1 MTAPLTLTAVGAGAI
16 ADGANTGLAGVTFT
30 RLALG
35 SGTGTGDQSARTAL
49 DTQRDVVAVTGSA
62 SSEARI
68 ALRADYMPTESYAVT
83 EVGLL
88 ARVGAD
94 GQEFLCAY
102 WIAASTANAAAAAA
116 PNTTLTIAG
125 VVEVVAA
132 AADINVAL
140 ATNIAIGVPANL
152 VYQADLAAYATQVWV
167 TAQVNAIPAP
177 AGVPTG
183 TILDFGGG
191 AAPTGYSLCDGA
203 ALSRTDDA
211 NLFAVIGTTFGAGD
225 GSSTFNVPDFRRR
238 VAVGAG
244 GTGTTELAATVG
256 SAGGSETHQLATS
269 EMPSHSH
276 SVAVGSG
283 GSHTHS
289 SGTYGAASAGAHS
302 HDIGSDSLGAS
313 AIGASYEAVPG
324 SESTDAVTTYSAGA
338 HAHDVAGSS
347 GAGGSHT
354 HTATASAT
362 GGGGAHN
369 NLQPSLVVAKIIKL

>member
-49 DTQRDVVAVTGSA
+49 DTERDVVAVTGSA

-102 WIAASTANAAAAAA
+102 WIAASTANAVAAAA

-177 AGVPTG
+177 ADVPTG
-183 TILDFGGG
+183 TILDFGGA

-203 ALSRTDDA
+203 ALSRADDA

-289 SGTYGAASAGAHS
+289 SGTYSASSAGAHD
-302 HDIGSDSLGAS
+302 HDYINTPGGEIIGDDGTGAISVGTGTVSDT
-313 AIGASYEAVPG
+313 
-324 SESTDAVTTYSAGA
+324 SEGGA
-338 HAHDVAGSS
+338 HTHDVAGRSA
-347 GAGGSHT
+347 AGGSHT